1 MTRPRSTESIII
13 ITIINVIFARS
24 FNAVVCVSMQPASL
38 TERNLGEQKPKT
50 LAACHYDSDCVE
62 NAYCLSQETC
72 QCKEG
77 YFVDR
82 NRTHAQCLA
91 IATKLGDPCIID
103 MQCQVTFAAQAECRD
118 GVCGCSEASHFQGGR
133 CFETKRIGQICQ
145 VTDNCHIEG
154 SPSYC
159 VTGICTC
166 PFQHHPNE
174 NGTRCIRSSIL
185 GDECTVDEECVT
197 MNSKCYDVC
206 RCRVDHVI
214 SGDQKRCLK
223 VANTVGEPCDEDSQC
238 QEYVSHSECREGSCA
253 CETNYHQR
261 GPVCMKSVELSGSCT
276 SHQQCVTRT
285 HKDSNSSEVTSV
297 DCVDGICTCANNYMT
312 TEDSL
317 DCVRYSEN
325 GASTINSAT
334 QLLFILSIFQI
345 LHALFRERF
354 CFKT

>member
-13 ITIINVIFARS
+13 VTIINVIFARS

-91 IATKLGDPCIID
+91 
-103 MQCQVTFAAQAECRD
+103 
-118 GVCGCSEASHFQGGR
+118 S
-133 CFETKRIGQICQ
+133 IGQICQ

-325 GASTINSAT
+325 GASTINFAT

-345 LHALFRERF
+345 LPALFRERF